1 MLTKTNFIESLSHQF
16 RVSSNWRKVQA
27 KRYVYDARNAIAAE
41 RLLELESQ
49 IVIPDDI
56 WKQLAPLV
64 SEPACLAAMSETN
77 RDVCFRRHPCDF
89 AAWLENLLS
98 NLTMYSVAA

>member
-16 RVSSNWRKVQA
+16 RVSSHWRKRQA
-27 KRYVYDARNAIAAE
+27 KRYLYDARNGIAAE

-49 IVIPDDI
+49 IVIPDHI

-64 SEPACLAAMSETN
+64 SGPACLAVISETN
-77 RDVCFRRHPCDF
+77 RDVAFRRHPCDF
-89 AAWLENLLS
+89 SAWLENLLS
-98 NLTMYSVAA
+98 NLTCQGAE